1 MLKRNTLSLRLLIIS
16 SVWVVLTLV
25 AAGLLLIL
33 LFRSHVE
40 RRFDGFL
47 FDQLKGNIAASEI
60 SPVDGMLHMTWI
72 PSNLRFHR
80 PLSGWYW
87 QILENGVLRA
97 RSRSL
102 WQYTLE
108 ITDPGIGT
116 GLQHQTIKDPAGM
129 ELRGLVENVTLPE
142 SDASFTF
149 VVAGPISN
157 IDQDVYEFSKML
169 LITLTVLGAGLVSAV
184 FFQIL
189 IGLRPLSRL
198 QQALAETRS
207 GNRARLPERFP
218 GEVQPVVS
226 ELNALLDHNAA
237 MLDRARTQTANLAH
251 ALKNPLMVLTNEARA
266 MKGEQGRL
274 MEDQLKSMTHSVHRY
289 LSKAR
294 TAGANP
300 LAGTRTVVGAIAEDM
315 RFSMHHLYKDKKLDI
330 QLIGLEKIYFHGDE
344 QDLQEMLG
352 NVMDNACKW
361 AKTHVQVCGERVGN
375 ICRVI
380 VEDDG
385 PGIPQGQEVEVFQ
398 RGRRLDEAIP
408 GSGLGLDIV
417 REIAAV
423 YLGSLSL
430 DRSSLGG
437 VRANLEWPMTE
448 EPS

>member
-1 MLKRNTLSLRLLIIS
+1 MKRNTLALRLLILS
-16 SVWVVLTLV
+16 SVWVVVTLV
-25 AAGLLLIL
+25 VVGVLLSI

-40 RRFDGFL
+40 RRFDDFL
-47 FDQLKGNIAASEI
+47 FDQLKGNIAATEI
-60 SPVDGMLHMTWI
+60 SPADGMLKMAWN

-87 QILENGVLRA
+87 QILENGTLRA

-102 WQYTLE
+102 WQHTLSV
-108 ITDPGIGT
+108 IDPGLGT
-116 GLQHQTIKDPAGM
+116 GLQHQMLVDPAGTA
-129 ELRGLVENVTLPE
+129 LRGLVENVTLPD

-157 IDQDVYEFSKML
+157 IDRDVQEFTTML
-169 LITLTVLGAGLVSAV
+169 LITLTALGVGLVGAV
-184 FFQIL
+184 FFQIR

-198 QQALAETRS
+198 QQALSDTRS
-207 GNRARLPERFP
+207 GKSARLPESFP

-237 MLDRARTQTANLAH
+237 VLERARTQTANLAH
-251 ALKNPLMVLTNEARA
+251 SLKNPLMVLTNEARA
-266 MKGEQGRL
+266 IQDERGRL
-274 MEDQLKSMTHSVHRY
+274 MDEQLRNMTDSIHRY

-294 TAGANP
+294 TSGANR
-300 LAGTRTVVGAIAEDM
+300 LAGTLTGVGRVAEDL
-315 RFSMHHLYKDKKLDI
+315 RFSMDHLYKDKNLNI
-330 QLIGLEKIYFHGDE
+330 QLMELEEIYFRGDE

-361 AKTHVQVCGERVGN
+361 AKTVVQVRGERTGH
-375 ICRVI
+375 IWRVI

-385 PGIPQGQEVEVFQ
+385 PGIPEGQEALAFQ
-398 RGRRLDEAIP
+398 RGRRLDDAMP

-417 REIAAV
+417 CDIAV
-423 YLGSLSL
+423 LYGGSLSL

-437 VRANLEWPMTE
+437 VRATLEWPAIAGPE
-448 EPS
+448 

>member
-1 MLKRNTLSLRLLIIS
+1 MKRNTLALRLLLIS
-16 SVWVVLTLV
+16 SVWVVLTLMV
-25 AAGLLLIL
+25 VGLLLIF

-40 RRFDGFL
+40 RRFDDFL

-60 SPVDGMLHMTWI
+60 SPGDGVLHMTWV

-87 QILENGVLRA
+87 QIFENGTLRT

-102 WQYTLE
+102 WQHTLTV
-108 ITDPGIGT
+108 TDPGIGT
-116 GLQHQTIKDPAGM
+116 GLQHQILKDPVGM
-129 ELRGLVENVTLPE
+129 TLRGLVENVTLPE

-149 VVAGPISN
+149 VVAGPVSN
-157 IDQDVYEFSKML
+157 IEQDVYEFSKML
-169 LITLTVLGAGLVSAV
+169 LITLTALGVGLVSAV
-184 FFQIL
+184 FFQIR

-207 GNRARLPERFP
+207 GRTARLPESFP

-237 MLDRARTQTANLAH
+237 VLERARMQTANLAH
-251 ALKNPLMVLTNEARA
+251 ALKNPLTVLNNEARA

-274 MEDQLKSMTHSVHRY
+274 LEEQLKSMTHSVHRY

-294 TAGANP
+294 MAGANR
-300 LAGTRTVVGAIAEDM
+300 LAGTRTVVGTIAEDL
-315 RFSMHHLYKDKKLDI
+315 RFSMDHLYKDKDLNI
-330 QLIGLEKIYFHGDE
+330 QLIGLQEISFQGDE

-361 AKTHVQVCGERVGN
+361 AKSEVQIRGERFGN
-375 ICRVI
+375 TCRVI

-385 PGIPQGQEVEVFQ
+385 PGIPEGQEAVMLQ
-398 RGRRLDEAIP
+398 RGHRLDESMP
-408 GSGLGLDIV
+408 GDGLGLDIV
-417 REIAAV
+417 CEIAML
-423 YLGSLSL
+423 YGGSLFL
-430 DRSSLGG
+430 DRSPLGG
-437 VRANLEWPMTE
+437 VRATLEWPVRDG
-448 EPS
+448 PL